1 MTRTAR
7 SNAAIV
13 GIGQTEFSK
22 NSGRSELQL
31 ACEAIKAALD
41 DAGLAPADVDGM
53 STFTIDNNE
62 DVDLVR
68 SLGIANLRFSSRV
81 GHGGGGSVGP
91 LAHAMAAVD
100 SGLADIVVGYRAMN
114 ERSEFRFGQSQMG
127 NTGGAPGAGT
137 GFIEWSLP
145 FGSATAAA
153 WTSVQAQRYM
163 HQYGVCNE
171 DFAHVSVQLR
181 KYAATNPNAWFYKK
195 PITVADHQESRWIVE
210 PIFRLLD
217 CTQESDGA
225 VAFVVTS
232 IERARDLKQPPVRI
246 LHATQAIPRDFETV
260 TSYYHEDVT
269 RLDAS
274 VACAK
279 ELYARTGLRPDD
291 MQVGMLYDHFTI
303 AIYWHLEANGF
314 CRPGE
319 AAEFVKDG
327 QIDLDGS
334 IPVSPNG
341 GHIGE
346 AYIHGMNNVAEA
358 VRQVRGTA
366 ANQVKDVEHVLVSAG
381 MSGAIL
387 GRVD

>member
-1 MTRTAR
+1 VAAGSRF
-7 SNAAIV
+7 SNTAIV

-22 NSGRSELQL
+22 DSGRSELQL

-41 DAGLAPADVDGM
+41 DAGLSPADVDGM
-53 STFTIDNNE
+53 STFTIDNSD

-68 SLGIANLRFSSRV
+68 SLGIDNLRFSSRA

-91 LAHAMAAVD
+91 VAHAMAAID
-100 SGLADIVVGYRAMN
+100 GGLANVVVGYRAMN
-114 ERSEFRFGQSQMG
+114 ERSEYRFGQSQLG

-163 HQYGVCNE
+163 HQYGVSNE

-181 KYAATNPNAWFYKK
+181 KNASTNPNAWFYKK
-195 PITVADHQESRWIVE
+195 PITVEDHQASRWIVE
-210 PIFRLLD
+210 PVFRLLD

-225 VAFVVTS
+225 VAFVATS
-232 IERARDLKQPPVRI
+232 CERARDLRQTPARI
-246 LHATQAIPRDFETV
+246 LHATQAIPRDYETV
-260 TSYYHEDVT
+260 TSYYHDDVC
-269 RLDAS
+269 RFDAGE
-274 VACAK
+274 ACAK
-279 ELYARTGLRPDD
+279 ELYRRTGLGPEH

-314 CRPGE
+314 CKPGE
-319 AAEFVKDG
+319 AADFVRDG
-327 QIDLDGS
+327 GIALDGI

-346 AYIHGMNNVAEA
+346 AYIHGMNNIAEG
-358 VRQVRGTA
+358 VRQIRGTA
-366 ANQVKDVEHVLVSAG
+366 ANQVSDVEHVLISAG

-387 GRVD
+387 GRD

>member
-1 MTRTAR
+1 MSRA
-7 SNAAIV
+7 SNAAIA

-22 NSGRSELQL
+22 DSGRSELQL

-41 DAGLAPADVDGM
+41 DAGLDPADVDGM
-53 STFTIDNNE
+53 STFTVDNNE

-68 SLGIANLRFSSRV
+68 ALGVKNLRFSSRV
-81 GHGGGGSVGP
+81 GHGGGGSCGP

-100 SGLADIVVGYRAMN
+100 GGLADVVVGWRAMN
-114 ERSEFRFGQSQMG
+114 ERSEYRFGASQMS
-127 NTGGAPGAGT
+127 NTNVAPGAGT

-145 FGSATAAA
+145 FGAASPAA

-163 HQYGVCNE
+163 HQYGLTNA
-171 DFAHVSVQLR
+171 DLAPVSVQLR
-181 KYAATNPNAWFYKK
+181 SNAATNPNAWFYQK
-195 PITVADHQESRWIVE
+195 PITVEDHQNSRWIVE
-210 PIFRLLD
+210 PVFRLLD

-232 IERARDLKQPPVRI
+232 LERARDLKQPPVRI
-246 LHATQAIPRDFETV
+246 LHATQAAPCEYEGV

-269 RLDAS
+269 RFEAGFS
-274 VACAK
+274 CAE
-279 ELYARTGLRPDD
+279 ELYGRTGLGPQD
-291 MQVGMLYDHFTI
+291 MQVAMLYDHFTI
-303 AIYWHLEANGF
+303 AIFWHLEANGF
-314 CRPGE
+314 CKVGE
-319 AAEFVKDG
+319 ASDFVKDG
-327 QIDLDGS
+327 HIALDGS

-358 VRQVRGTA
+358 VRQIRGEA
-366 ANQVKDVEHVLVSAG
+366 VNQIDDVENVLVSAG

-387 GRVD
+387 GRV

>member
-1 MTRTAR
+1 MANG

-31 ACEAIKAALD
+31 ACECIKAALD
-41 DAGLAPADVDGM
+41 DAGLTPADVDGM

-68 SLGIANLRFSSRV
+68 SLGIKNLRFSSRV

-100 SGLADIVVGYRAMN
+100 SGLADVVVGWRAMN
-114 ERSEFRFGQSQMG
+114 ERSEYRFGVSQMDTTSSQG
-127 NTGGAPGAGT
+127 SGS

-145 FGSATAAA
+145 FGSASPAA

-163 HQYGVCNE
+163 HRYGVTNE

-181 KYAATNPNAWFYKK
+181 KYASTNPNAWFYQK
-195 PITVADHQESRWIVE
+195 PITVEDHQTSRWIVE
-210 PIFRLLD
+210 PTLRLLD
-217 CTQESDGA
+217 CTQESDGG
-225 VAFVVTS
+225 VGFVVTS
-232 IERARDLKQPPVRI
+232 RERARDLKQPPVRI
-246 LHATQAIPRDFETV
+246 LHATQAIPFGTETV
-260 TSYYHEDVT
+260 TNYYHDDLC
-269 RLDAS
+269 RFDSGIAS
-274 VACAK
+274 SQ
-279 ELYARTGLRPDD
+279 ELYRRTGLGPSD
-291 MQVGMLYDHFTI
+291 MQVAMLYDHFTI
-303 AIYWHLEANGF
+303 AIYWHLEAAGF
-314 CRPGE
+314 CKQGE

-327 QIDLDGS
+327 QIDIDGT

-358 VRQVRGTA
+358 VRQIRGTA
-366 ANQVKDVEHVLVSAG
+366 ANQVADVEHVLVAAG

-387 GRVD
+387 GRD